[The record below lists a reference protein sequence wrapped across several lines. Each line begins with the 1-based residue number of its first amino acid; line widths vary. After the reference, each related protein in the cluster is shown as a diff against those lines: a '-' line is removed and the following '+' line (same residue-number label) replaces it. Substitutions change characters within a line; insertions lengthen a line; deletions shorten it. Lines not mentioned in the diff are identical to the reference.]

1 MYPEGLVEVPPA
13 GIEIA
18 FLAPI
23 GPDNPRQPPMGSDL
37 DVVKNIVSGK
47 LVIQFGFKMLAEH
60 LVEGSDLA

>member
-1 MYPEGLVEVPPA
+1 MAVLGTWE
-13 GIEIA
+13 
-18 FLAPI
+18 
-23 GPDNPRQPPMGSDL
+23 M